1 MLQKNEELLHDLIE
15 KYAKIFAKLA
25 WRYGVPYDDAED
37 VAMEA
42 IWAFYKS
49 NLYEGKDEAEAIKI
63 MTKIVKN
70 KSIDFFRKENK
81 KDGTEVDI
89 DDEDVYIQLTGPEK
103 YEPEKVVIAED
114 GYRRVIKV
122 IEGLKDIWREPVK
135 MYFVEDR
142 SYEEISETLE
152 ISEEV
157 CRSRISR
164 ARKFLKKELKNMLD

>member
-1 MLQKNEELLHDLIE
+1 MPQKNEKLLHDLIE

-49 NLYEGKDEAEAIKI
+49 DLYEGKDETEAIKI
-63 MTKIVKN
+63 MTTIVKN
-70 KSIDFFRKENK
+70 KSIDFFRRENK
-81 KDGTEVDI
+81 KDVTEVDI
-89 DDEDVYIQLTGPEK
+89 DDEEVYIQLAGPEK
-103 YEPEKVVIAED
+103 YEPEKVAVAND
-114 GYRRVIKV
+114 GYRRVLKV

-135 MYFVEDR
+135 MYFVEDC
-142 SYEEISETLE
+142 SYEEISKTLE
-152 ISEEV
+152 ISEDV

-164 ARKFLKKELKNMLD
+164 ARKFLEKELKDMLD